1 MILNQWDLPTAQI
14 NAVDE
19 FNPGGHLIYS
29 DNYIGAYV
37 RGKTREE
44 ALEKFPEEIA
54 RYCRWLGLCAD
65 GMEFTVSVIQEK
77 QSDLQICDADS
88 DAIFRSEQ
96 LPLQMDEYETLRTLA
111 LKSAKDFEAQYQSI
125 PNKNI
130 PLVAARKTFYG
141 EIPTSAEKMYLHT
154 KNVNNYYFSEIGV
167 PADNEPDIYTCRL
180 RGFKTLEQQPDFLKN
195 CVFDGS
201 YGEQWSLR
209 KVCRRF
215 IWHDR
220 IHAKAMFRAAAKHFK
235 DADLANPFFFAK

>member
-1 MILNQWDLPTAQI
+1 MILNQWNLPTAQI
-14 NAVDE
+14 DAVDE
-19 FNPGGHLIYS
+19 FNSGGHLIYS

-54 RYCRWLGLCAD
+54 RYCRWLGLSAG

-88 DAIFRSEQ
+88 DVIFRSEQ
-96 LPLQMDEYETLRTLA
+96 LPLKLDEYEVLRTLA
-111 LKSAKDFEAQYQSI
+111 LKSANDFETQYQSI
-125 PNKNI
+125 PVKNI

-141 EIPTSAEKMYLHT
+141 EIPTSAEEMYLHT
-154 KNVNNYYFSEIGV
+154 KNVNNYYFGEIGV
-167 PADNEPDIYTCRL
+167 SADNDPGIYACRL
-180 RGFKTLEQQPDFLKN
+180 RGFETLEKQPDFLNN

-220 IHAKAMFRAAAKHFK
+220 IHAKAMFRAATKQFK
-235 DADLANPFFFAK
+235 DTDLANPFFF